1 MKGEESMS
9 AEELIAELESKVGTE
24 VHIGPWLTITQERI
38 NQFAEATGDF
48 QWIHTNVER
57 ARAESP
63 FGTTIA
69 HGYLTISLIP
79 YLTESINPEKP
90 RYPGVKM
97 VVNYGLNR
105 VCFPHPIIAGSRVRA
120 RTELQ
125 SLEEVKGG
133 LQIVNQIVVEIE
145 GEEKPGCVA
154 ETVYRLY
161 F

>member
-1 MKGEESMS
+1 MS

-38 NQFAEATGDF
+38 NLFAEATGDF

-105 VCFPHPIIAGSRVRA
+105 VRFPHPIIAGSRVRA